1 MNEKTHFTT
10 VDIALIGVFSALW
23 ATLNMTI
30 GRLGFTWFNL
40 PIFCDFAVFFTL
52 LLTVWIVGK
61 FGAASIVGVIG
72 AIIYML
78 ILPSTHIIGFTIS
91 SVLFDA
97 LMLASGHRIN
107 LKIYDMAIAAI
118 ATAISAYFA
127 GVVIGTIFMSR
138 PIEWALTFWGGWHLI
153 GGLIGVVVTL
163 PIISV
168 LERAN
173 VRRIKGV
180 Q

>member
-1 MNEKTHFTT
+1 MNEKTWFTT
-10 VDIALIGVFSALW
+10 VDVALIGVFSALW

-52 LLTVWIVGK
+52 LLVVWIVGK

-72 AIIYML
+72 STIYML
-78 ILPSTHIIGFTIS
+78 ILPSTHIIGFTTS
-91 SVLFDA
+91 SVLFDV
-97 LMLASGHRIN
+97 LMLANSHRIR
-107 LKIYDMAIAAI
+107 LKIRDMAIATLV
-118 ATAISAYFA
+118 TAVSAYFA
-127 GVVIGTIFMSR
+127 GAIIGTLFMGRSV
-138 PIEWALTFWGGWHLI
+138 EWALTFWGGWHLV
-153 GGLIGVVVTL
+153 GGLIGAVIAL
-163 PIISV
+163 PTIGV

>member
-1 MNEKTHFTT
+1 MNEKAHFAT
-10 VDIALIGVFSALW
+10 VDVALIGVLSALW

-52 LLTVWIVGK
+52 LLTVWIIGK

-72 AIIYML
+72 SIIYML

-91 SVLFDA
+91 SVLFDV
-97 LMLASGHRIN
+97 LMFASTHRIN
-107 LKIYDMAIAAI
+107 LKIRDMTIAAL

-127 GVVIGTIFMSR
+127 GVVIGTIFMGR
-138 PIEWALTFWGGWHLI
+138 PMEWALTFWGGWHLV
-153 GGLIGVVVTL
+153 GGLIGAIIAL
-163 PIISV
+163 PTIGV

-173 VRRIKGV
+173 VRRIKGA
-180 Q
+180 

>member
-1 MNEKTHFTT
+1 MNEKAHFST
-10 VDIALIGVFSALW
+10 VDIALIGVLSALW

-72 AIIYML
+72 SIIYML

-91 SVLFDA
+91 SVLFDV
-97 LMLASGHRIN
+97 LMLAGSHRIR
-107 LKIYDMAIAAI
+107 LKIRDMAVAI
-118 ATAISAYFA
+118 LVTAVSAYFA
-127 GVVIGTIFMSR
+127 GVVIGTLFT
-138 PIEWALTFWGGWHLI
+138 PGKTVEWALTYWGGWHLV
-153 GGLIGVVVTL
+153 GGLIGVIIAL
-163 PIISV
+163 PTIGV

-180 Q
+180 